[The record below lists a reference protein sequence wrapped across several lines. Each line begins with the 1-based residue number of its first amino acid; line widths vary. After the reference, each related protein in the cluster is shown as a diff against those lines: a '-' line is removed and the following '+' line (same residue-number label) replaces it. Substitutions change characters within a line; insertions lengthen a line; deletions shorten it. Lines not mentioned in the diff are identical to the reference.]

1 MQHPDSGTRRWAQI
15 WFAKYCLI
23 YGLPLLFLI
32 IAFHDAENWFLFL
45 SLFWSVSVAYLA
57 WRASDEMVGRKIKA
71 LFAIVMLVSW
81 GYGTA
86 AVLSGPGDTKVCY
99 DRIEQT
105 TRWGP
110 MINRGP
116 GPYCDGIPLQD
127 VKTD

>member
-57 WRASDEMVGRKIKA
+57 WRASNEMVS
-71 LFAIVMLVSW
+71 FAVRAAFGCVMVASW
-81 GYGTA
+81 AYSFM
-86 AVLSGPGDTKVCY
+86 AVYSSPGDTKICY
-99 DRIEQT
+99 DRIESI

-127 VKTD
+127 VKLD